1 MQEFGGPSNA
11 AAGPK
16 VQNEA
21 QNTGPQNTGPLI
33 KDADMASF
41 MADVIEKSMSVPVLV
56 SFYASWS
63 ENCKQLTPILEKV
76 VNQAGGAVHM
86 VRMDFE
92 KNQQLATQMKIQTVP
107 TVVVFSEQ
115 RPVDAFTGVKSEAE
129 IKQFIARF
137 APEMQPSPVEQM
149 IEQAVLLF
157 DAEDYPAAG
166 GLYSEALQAEP
177 DNASAI
183 AGLAQSLIKME
194 DLENAETVLKT
205 VPKQE
210 ENNAAI
216 TAARAM
222 LDMASQLTDLGDADA
237 LERAIQED
245 ENNHQARFD
254 LALILWAKGAEEA
267 AADQLLEIVARDRSW
282 NEDGARKQLVK
293 FFEIIGPMEPLT
305 VKIRKKLSSLLFS

>member
-1 MQEFGGPSNA
+1 M
-11 AAGPK
+11 
-16 VQNEA
+16 
-21 QNTGPQNTGPLI
+21 
-33 KDADMASF
+33 
-41 MADVIEKSMSVPVLV
+41 
-56 SFYASWS
+56 
-63 ENCKQLTPILEKV
+63 EKV

-305 VKIRKKLSSLLFS
+305 